1 MSTHE
6 AIVVQIKEILPHPDP
21 ETIRLGIVKVW
32 DYQCVVAK
40 DSWKVGDLAV
50 YIEPDNL
57 VDGNKPEF
65 SFLNG
70 DKPPRK
76 HRIKAK
82 RLRGCWSE
90 GLLCPAPIGLQEGDD
105 AWTMLEL
112 ERYVPSLG
120 GRNRGGY
127 TVDSEFGTGG
137 GWEEAPIKL
146 PFAKY
151 DVENFKK
158 FSKVLVDGEE
168 IVVSEKIHGCNSK
181 FTYSGGRMYCGSRA
195 GWRTQPS
202 VKTYAN
208 DGTIVEYKEKGNVF
222 WEALNQNLWLE
233 PFCKFLGENYVV
245 FGELHGQIQDLK
257 YGAKQNQIFFR
268 MFDIWSNE
276 KKDWLSFHEVV
287 QKLEDYGKE
296 PDFTAGN
303 GIPAGAGDFLP
314 IMHAPILYVGP
325 YSKEKVLELTDG
337 QSLIPGA
344 DHIREGVVVKPTTER
359 FEMRV
364 GRVILKSV
372 SNLYLERP

>member
-90 GLLCPAPIGLQEGDD
+90 GLLVSAPIGLQEGDD

-112 ERYVPSLG
+112 ERYVPSPG

-146 PFAKY
+146 PFSKY

-158 FSKVLVDGEE
+158 FNRVLVDGEE
-168 IVVSEKIHGCNSK
+168 VVVSCKLHGSNSK
-181 FTYSGGRMYCGSRA
+181 FHFSEKEGRMYCGSRA
-195 GWRTQPS
+195 GWRAKPQLKSFT
-202 VKTYAN
+202 KD
-208 DGTIVEYKEKGNVF
+208 DGTTVEYQEKGNIW
-222 WEALNQNLWLE
+222 WEALNQNLWIE
-233 PFCKFLGENYVV
+233 RFCRFLGENYVV
-245 FGELHGQIQDLK
+245 FGEVFGQVQDLR
-257 YGAKQNQIFFR
+257 YGAKPNQIFFR
-268 MFDIWSNE
+268 MFDIWSAE
-276 KKDWLSFHEVV
+276 KKDFLSFREICDKVKQFWPQLDVV
-287 QKLEDYGKE
+287 PPGTSAMEL
-296 PDFTAGN
+296 
-303 GIPAGAGDFLP
+303 
-314 IMHAPILYVGP
+314 MHVPILYVGP

-359 FEMRV
+359 FEQKI
-364 GRVILKSV
+364 GRVILKNV